1 MVYNDWK
8 WMIGQWFF
16 NALWFFQVDLI
27 VILTKEEARADVV
40 EDEKVFELVSDG
52 QLSIYIHPCFIIA
65 IFIFPHVLYL
75 PFLYFPMFYICPGAG
90 QLHQSDPHR
99 CWRACHSSPS
109 CCYFLARPQI
119 QVTTGWLRITP
130 LAQKEK
136 AGTSFWQWRSR
147 REKSQ
152 QWLWSLARSRPQVL
166 LECLW
171 MLCRK
176 TIQARTHCCGRG

>member
-1 MVYNDWK
+1 M
-8 WMIGQWFF
+8 
-16 NALWFFQVDLI
+16 DLI
-27 VILTKEEARADVV
+27 VILTKEEARADLV

-65 IFIFPHVLYL
+65 IFIFFHVLYL

-99 CWRACHSSPS
+99 CWRARHSSPS

-119 QVTTGWLRITP
+119 QVITVLLRIMP
-130 LAQKEK
+130 LVQKEK
-136 AGTSFWQWRSR
+136 AGTSFWQQWSR

-152 QWLWSLARSRPQVL
+152 Q
-166 LECLW
+166 
-171 MLCRK
+171 
-176 TIQARTHCCGRG
+176 